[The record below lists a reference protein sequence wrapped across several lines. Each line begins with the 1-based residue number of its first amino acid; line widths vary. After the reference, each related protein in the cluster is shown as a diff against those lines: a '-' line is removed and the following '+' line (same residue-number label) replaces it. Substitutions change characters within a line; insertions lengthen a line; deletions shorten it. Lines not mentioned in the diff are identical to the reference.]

1 MKLVRFG
8 PPGKE
13 KPGIW
18 IDAAFPGMPG
28 ILDVRAMAFDIA
40 DFDAHFFT
48 HFGVERLKCLL
59 AESKRTIVPGLGM
72 RLGPPIARPSQ
83 IVCVG
88 KNYAEHAKETGSE
101 PPKEPVFF
109 AKAVSSLNGSTDP
122 IVLPLESKRVDAE
135 AELAVVFAKRA
146 RRVSEADAL
155 SYVAGYT
162 IVNDVSDRDAQYENG
177 QWFRGKSFD
186 SFCPCGPWLVTPDEI
201 SDPQILAVKQMLNGE
216 ELQNDKT
223 SNMLFSVARLIAAL
237 TRNLT
242 LEPGDIL
249 ATGTPAGIGSAR
261 NPPRVLRAGDVVE
274 IEISGLGRQR
284 SPVVA
289 EKKD

>member
-18 IDAAFPGMPG
+18 IDDAFPGMPG

-59 AESKRTIVPGLGM
+59 AEPRRTIVPGLGM
-72 RLGPPIARPSQ
+72 RLGPPIARPAQ

-109 AKAVSSLNGSTDP
+109 LKAVSSLNGSTDP
-122 IVLPLESKRVDAE
+122 IMLPPESKRVDAE
-135 AELAVVFAKRA
+135 AELAVVFAKCA
-146 RRVSEADAL
+146 RRVTEDDAL
-155 SYVAGYT
+155 SYIAGYT

-201 SDPQILAVKQMLNGE
+201 SDPQNLAVKQTLSGE

-237 TRNLT
+237 TRNIT

-261 NPPRVLRAGDVVE
+261 NPPRVLCAGDVVE
-274 IEISGLGRQR
+274 IEITGLGRQR

>member
-18 IDAAFPGMPG
+18 IDDAFPGMPG
-28 ILDVRAMAFDIA
+28 ILDARAMAFDIE

-48 HFGVERLKCLL
+48 HFGVERLRSLL
-59 AESKRTIVPGLGM
+59 AEPKRTLVPGLGM
-72 RLGPPIARPSQ
+72 RLGPPVARPSQ
-83 IVCVG
+83 IICVG
-88 KNYAEHAKETGSE
+88 KNYAEHAKEMGSE
-101 PPKEPVFF
+101 PPKEPLFF
-109 AKAVSSLNGSTDP
+109 AKAVSSLGGSTDP
-122 IVLPLESKRVDAE
+122 IVLPAESRRVDAE
-135 AELAVVFAKRA
+135 AELAVVIGRRA

-155 SYVAGYT
+155 SFVAGFT
-162 IVNDVSDRDAQYENG
+162 IVNDVSDRDAQYEHS

-201 SDPQILAVKQMLNGE
+201 ADPQQLAVKQRLNGE
-216 ELQNDKT
+216 ELQNDST
-223 SNMLFSVARLIAAL
+223 ANMIFPVARLLAAL
-237 TRNLT
+237 TRNIT

-261 NPPRVLRAGDVVE
+261 HPPRVLAGGDVVE
-274 IEISGLGRQR
+274 IEVGGLGVQR

-289 EKKD
+289 EKA